1 MIRDPALHPNHPFV
15 EFPFADTNQTIARR
29 FEQQARR
36 YPERLALKAGRR
48 ALTYAELNDAAD
60 QVACVLAG
68 DADRGTPMAAVL
80 CEAGVSM
87 IVALLGALKAGRPFV
102 PLNPRLPKC
111 YTARN
116 LRKLGPLFGLN

>member
-48 ALTYAELNDAAD
+48 ALSYAELNGAAD
-60 QVACVLAG
+60 QVARVLAG
-68 DADRGTPMAAVL
+68 DADRPRADRTIDPAV
-80 CEAGVSM
+80 S
-87 IVALLGALKAGRPFV
+87 
-102 PLNPRLPKC
+102 PR
-111 YTARN
+111 AVN
-116 LRKLGPLFGLN
+116 S